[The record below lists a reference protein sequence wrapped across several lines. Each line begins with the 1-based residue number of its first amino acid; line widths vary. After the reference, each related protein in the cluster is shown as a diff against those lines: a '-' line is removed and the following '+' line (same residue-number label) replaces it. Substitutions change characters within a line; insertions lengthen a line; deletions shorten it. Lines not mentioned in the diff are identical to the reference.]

1 MRYGIWSLVPTAY
14 GYEALHILDPQ
25 SLANIPK
32 EIENLDSLTGL
43 EQLWLA
49 QNKISELK
57 V

>member
-1 MRYGIWSLVPTAY
+1 MLIAY

-25 SLANIPK
+25 SLANILK

-49 QNKISELK
+49 QNKITELK